1 MQEPLFTPQE
11 TPAVLWAIVSEILSR
26 QQLSRWQ
33 KEFIKSRLGVTEEQY
48 QHARRIVDS
57 LPAQAAQR
65 ARDKR
70 FFEEL
75 AELFRSG

>member
-1 MQEPLFTPQE
+1 MEKPLFTPQE
-11 TPAVLWAIVSEILSR
+11 TPAVLWAIASEIMSRQSLPRFQKELIKLELGVSEEQF
-26 QQLSRWQ
+26 QQ
-33 KEFIKSRLGVTEEQY
+33 
-48 QHARRIVDS
+48 ARRIVDS
-57 LPAQAAQR
+57 LPSQAAQR